1 MNSFKEKAGGLLT
14 AVCEAV
20 IGVLLLINPVGF
32 TTSIITV
39 LGVLLIIVGI
49 VQIIN
54 YFRVSPEEG
63 VKGQGMTKGLLEAL
77 AGLFCAL
84 DPEWFI
90 AVFPVL
96 TILYGVGSLVLGAAK
111 LQATVDLARLKSRK
125 WGWSAFSTLV
135 TLACAAIIL
144 FNPFATTAMLWTFLA
159 ISLIVEAVLDVLV
172 ICLSGRK
179 SGGDRTAA

>member
-39 LGVLLIIVGI
+39 LGVLLIITGI
-49 VQIIN
+49 VQIIS
-54 YFRVSPEEG
+54 YFRVSPEDG
-63 VKGQGMTKGLLEAL
+63 AKGQGMTKGLLEVL

-84 DPEWFI
+84 DPEWFV

-96 TILYGVGSLVLGAAK
+96 TILYGLGCLILGAAK
-111 LQATVDLARLKSRK
+111 LQSTVDMARLRNRR
-125 WGWSAFSTLV
+125 WAWSAVSTLV
-135 TLACAAIIL
+135 TLVCAAVIL

-159 ISLIVEAVLDVLV
+159 VSLIVEAVLDVLA
-172 ICLSGRK
+172 ICISGRK
-179 SGGDRTAA
+179 PGGDETAA